1 MNISLILLL
10 FFCLTIPSVVIAKD
24 IDQDD
29 AKILRQQGVILP
41 LEQILQAA
49 QKLHPGRVIEVDL
62 EKKKHL
68 YIYEIE
74 IADNDGQVW
83 ELKFNASDATLL
95 SQERD
100 D

>member
-24 IDQDD
+24 IDQD
-29 AKILRQQGVILP
+29 VILP
-41 LEQILQAA
+41 LERILQAA